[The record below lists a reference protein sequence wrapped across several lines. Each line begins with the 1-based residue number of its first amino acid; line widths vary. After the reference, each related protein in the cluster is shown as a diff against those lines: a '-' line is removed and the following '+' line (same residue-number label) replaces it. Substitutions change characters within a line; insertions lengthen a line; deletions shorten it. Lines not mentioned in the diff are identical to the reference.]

1 MASENVRS
9 MLGVVALGGLVV
21 FGILGYNF
29 MVFVEAPATLEN
41 AKEEHLK
48 KQKAINMRSAG
59 IKLSQDGTRI
69 IDGTKELLKIEDE
82 QIVEFF
88 VDKSPLCDQSNIWRL
103 GRKEFCTD
111 REIFTYRTK
120 FRDIVVS
127 PDKKAVGLII
137 ETEEAS
143 EENTVIALFYPERK
157 RKRVHMLTAYYPGNE
172 FLWFSPKGTYF
183 IYKWNCQKTICGLYI
198 TETETLKGKSPLGLP
213 TVIDER
219 TQDTSFVRWVSD
231 TKIEYLVWDTIK
243 HALLR

>member
-1 MASENVRS
+1 MLYIKIQPFIQFSKDMASENVRS

-88 VDKSPLCDQSNIWRL
+88 VDKSPLCDQSNI
-103 GRKEFCTD
+103 
-111 REIFTYRTK
+111 
-120 FRDIVVS
+120 
-127 PDKKAVGLII
+127 
-137 ETEEAS
+137 
-143 EENTVIALFYPERK
+143 
-157 RKRVHMLTAYYPGNE
+157 
-172 FLWFSPKGTYF
+172 
-183 IYKWNCQKTICGLYI
+183 
-198 TETETLKGKSPLGLP
+198 
-213 TVIDER
+213 
-219 TQDTSFVRWVSD
+219 
-231 TKIEYLVWDTIK
+231 
-243 HALLR
+243 